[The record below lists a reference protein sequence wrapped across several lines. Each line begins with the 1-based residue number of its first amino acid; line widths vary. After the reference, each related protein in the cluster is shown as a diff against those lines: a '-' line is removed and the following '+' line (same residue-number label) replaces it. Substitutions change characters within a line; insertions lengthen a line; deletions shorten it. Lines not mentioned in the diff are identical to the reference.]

1 MGWNLEVDDGFS
13 PSMRLYVSLRS
24 ELARLREEPNA
35 TTESV
40 EAIVAQMDEVWES
53 LTIEEHNLVDEMDMD
68 GV

>member
-1 MGWNLEVDDGFS
+1 
-13 PSMRLYVSLRS
+13 MRLYVSLRS

>member
-13 PSMRLYVSLRS
+13 PSMQLYVSLRDD
-24 ELARLREEPNA
+24 LARIREDPDA
-35 TTESV
+35 DAESV
-40 EAIVAQMDEVWES
+40 EAIVKQMVEVWES